1 MSGSS
6 VNSRMVTILR
16 WFARIWS
23 GLVFVVALLIMVA
36 PDPYVVEPVPL
47 GDRIQLGFY
56 GLAILGLLSAWRWE
70 GLGGAVAIAGVV
82 GSGVAFAMFSG
93 YWFPG
98 LLIPAFLI
106 ALPGA
111 LFLVC
116 WRLSRGMRGP
126 A

>member
-82 GSGVAFAMFSG
+82 GSSAAFAIFRG